1 MKIRLR
7 HRPRKPFPNRF
18 LRGLF
23 AFTVRQHRSAKA
35 MRCSSDNLD
44 SFFQPQNNA

>member
-7 HRPRKPFPNRF
+7 HRPRKPFLNRF

-23 AFTVRQHRSAKA
+23 AFTVRQHCSAEA
-35 MRCSSDNLD
+35 MWCPSDNLN
-44 SFFQPQNNA
+44 SLFQPQNNA

>member
-7 HRPRKPFPNRF
+7 HGPRKPFLNRF

-35 MRCSSDNLD
+35 VRSSSDNFD
-44 SFFQPQNNA
+44 SFFQPQNDA

>member
-7 HRPRKPFPNRF
+7 HRPRKPFLNRF

-23 AFTVRQHRSAKA
+23 AFAVRQHRSAKA
-35 MRCSSDNLD
+35 VRSSSNSLD
-44 SFFQPQNNA
+44 SLF